1 MATTLDW
8 KHGNVTGPA
17 DFTVDQ
23 PAGGKI
29 ILRSQEEVDYYNETA
44 KAYMEDYRLVRI
56 SEKVLLGAILA
67 QVITIYRAQLELVG
81 LKPKRDTSGVPTGE
95 YEEVKLS
102 APDRNGLQKQI
113 GEATKEIRDTEKNLG
128 IDKKSRDAG
137 GGETT
142 ANYIATLKK
151 AAHRMGVHINRR
163 LHLYE
168 EFAMQLRWRLR
179 LLRVGDDEDKRYH
192 NISEEN
198 ICRWSENVLK
208 QLEDFD
214 KKFAKDQAKL
224 FGGKL

>member
-1 MATTLDW
+1 MATIQDW
-8 KHGNVTGPA
+8 THGNVTGPA

-44 KAYMEDYRLVRI
+44 KAYMEDYRLVRA

-81 LKPKRDTSGVPTGE
+81 VKPKKDNAGVPTGE
-95 YEEVKLS
+95 YEDVKLTS
-102 APDRNGLQKQI
+102 ADRNGLQKQI
-113 GEATKEIRDTEKNLG
+113 SDATKEIRDTEKQLG

-137 GGETT
+137 GAETT

-151 AAHRMGVHINRR
+151 AAHRMGVHIHRR

-168 EFAMQLRWRLR
+168 EFAMQMRWRLR
-179 LLRVGDDEDKRYH
+179 LLRNGDDEDRRYH
-192 NISEEN
+192 NISEAN
-198 ICRWSENVLK
+198 ICAWAENVLK
-208 QLEDFD
+208 QIEDFD

>member
-1 MATTLDW
+1 
-8 KHGNVTGPA
+8 VTGPA
-17 DFTVDQ
+17 NFTVEP
-23 PAGGKI
+23 PAGGKL

-44 KAYMEDYRLVRI
+44 KAYMDDYRLVRA

-67 QVITIYRAQLELVG
+67 QAITIYRAQVELVG
-81 LKPKRDTSGVPTGE
+81 LKEKRDNAGVPTGE

-102 APDRNGLQKQI
+102 SADRNALQKQI
-113 GEATKEIRDTEKNLG
+113 GDATKEIRDTEKQLG
-128 IDKKSRDAG
+128 IDKKTRESG
-137 GGETT
+137 GSETT

-151 AAHRMGVHINRR
+151 AAHRMGVHIHRR

-168 EFAMQLRWRLR
+168 EFAMQMRWRLR
-179 LLRVGDDEDKRYH
+179 LLRNGDDEDKRYH

-198 ICRWSENVLK
+198 ICIWAANVLK
-208 QLEDFD
+208 QIEDFD